1 MTTTQITRTE
11 TTETITYAAII
22 DGIEASFLDIDATTR
37 KVTNVETRE
46 EFARQGLAT
55 ALWVAANAEAECFHA
70 VEHHRTPEG
79 DAFAQAVGG
88 ETIAPELD
96 IIDVCFICCGDDED
110 EDEEE
115 DDDTPYW
122 M

>member
-55 ALWVAANAEAECFHA
+55 ALWVAANSEGECFHA

-96 IIDVCFICCGDDED
+96 VIDVCFICCA
-110 EDEEE
+110 
-115 DDDTPYW
+115 DDDTDY
-122 M
+122 

>member
-11 TTETITYAAII
+11 TTDSIRYSMMI
-22 DGIEASFLDIDATTR
+22 DGTEASFLLIDADTR
-37 KVTNVETRE
+37 KVENVETADGFTRQG
-46 EFARQGLAT
+46 FARS
-55 ALWVAANAEAECFHA
+55 LWVAANAEAECFHA

-96 IIDVCFICCGDDED
+96 VIDVCFICCGDLD
-110 EDEEE
+110 
-115 DDDTPYW
+115 DDDTY
-122 M
+122 

>member
-37 KVTNVETRE
+37 KVTNIETLE
-46 EFARQGLAT
+46 EFARQGLARS
-55 ALWVAANAEAECFHA
+55 LWVAANAEAECFHA

-96 IIDVCFICCGDDED
+96 IIDVCFICCGDLDD

>member
-11 TTETITYAAII
+11 TAETITYSAIA
-22 DGIEASFLDIDATTR
+22 DGITVSFLDIDAATR
-37 KVTNVETRE
+37 KVTNVETLAAYRGQG
-46 EFARQGLAT
+46 FARS
-55 ALWVAANAEAECFHA
+55 LWVAANAEAGCFHA

-96 IIDVCFICCGDDED
+96 VIDVCFICCA
-110 EDEEE
+110 
-115 DDDTPYW
+115 DDDIDY
-122 M
+122 

>member
-37 KVTNVETRE
+37 KVTNIETLD
-46 EFARQGLAT
+46 EFARQGLARS
-55 ALWVAANAEAECFHA
+55 LWEAANSEGECFHA

-96 IIDVCFICCGDDED
+96 IIDACFICCGDDED
-110 EDEEE
+110 EDE
-115 DDDTPYW
+115 DDDTPCW